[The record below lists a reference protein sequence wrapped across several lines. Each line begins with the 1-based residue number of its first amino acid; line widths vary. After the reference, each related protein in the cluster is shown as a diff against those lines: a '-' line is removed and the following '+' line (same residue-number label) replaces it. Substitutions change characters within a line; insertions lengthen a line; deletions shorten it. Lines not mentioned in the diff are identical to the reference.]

1 MTKPSQAQDHIVTVP
16 APTHESASSKIK
28 GFFRKDKKT
37 KVVLSEEDARILEQV
52 KRRAKVLDTGVDL
65 GCAKI
70 GLDPIIGLIPV
81 AGDFITL
88 AMALNLVRT
97 AQKADIPRYLV
108 RKMLFNIVIDF
119 GFGLVP
125 VLGDFADFVFKAN
138 DRNARIFEDYLYA
151 RAAQDAEDAE
161 AKAKKNNPLSNALH
175 HHHDSSAHTKEGAIP
190 LHSIN

>member
-16 APTHESASSKIK
+16 PTHESTGSKIK
-28 GFFRKDKKT
+28 NFFRKDKKT
-37 KVVLSEEDARILEQV
+37 KIVLSEEDARILEQV

-81 AGDFITL
+81 AGDVITL

-108 RKMLFNIVIDF
+108 RKMMFNIVIDF

-125 VLGDFADFVFKAN
+125 VLGDIADFVFKAN
-138 DRNARIFEDYLYA
+138 DRNARLFEEFLYA

-161 AKAKKNNPLSNALH
+161 AKTKKNQLSNVLH
-175 HHHDSSAHTKEGAIP
+175 HHHDSSAHTKESAIP